1 VKTLFSILKTS
12 FLTVSA
18 IIGAGFIT
26 GRELVGYFG
35 IENFEVYSL
44 VSALLFFGS
53 FYLVYSLG
61 RRENSYNELHE
72 KMLKNRGGKVMSVAV
87 IISAFVSL
95 CSLFSAMD
103 SLTKSLGFFGGFPLL
118 SIVAILVVSNTSKYG
133 INGLEKINSVLV
145 PIVLFAVLLALAF
158 KGDFKFTF
166 EGEFSGVKS
175 TKTVLFVTMNIFI
188 NLPVIFSSAKGKSKK
203 TLLISA
209 IISALI
215 LSLLTFFMLGA
226 IAVGG
231 EQTGQADMPLL
242 SAVGGGYATLF
253 AVALF
258 TALASSVTTAYYPL
272 YEVAKKLD
280 DKRGVVMLGIIS
292 FAFSRLGL
300 KTIVD
305 YVYPII
311 GCFGLIYVVICL
323 IYVVRKNISIKGKK
337 KADNKIK

>member
-1 VKTLFSILKTS
+1 METLFLVLKTS
-12 FLTVSA
+12 FLTISA
-18 IIGAGFIT
+18 VVGAGFIT

-35 IENFEVYSL
+35 VKNFEIYSL
-44 VSALLFFGS
+44 VTALLFFGC
-53 FYLVYSLG
+53 FYLVYTLG

-72 KMLKNRGGKVMSVAV
+72 KMLKNTGGKLMSGGI

-103 SLTKSLGFFGGFPLL
+103 SLTKSLGFFGGFPFL
-118 SIVAILVVSNTSKYG
+118 SIVSILVVSNTSKYG
-133 INGLEKINSVLV
+133 IKGLEKINSLLV
-145 PIVLFAVLLALAF
+145 PIVLLAVIFALAF
-158 KGDFKFTF
+158 KGDFKF
-166 EGEFSGVKS
+166 EFDVKFDGIKGA
-175 TKTVLFVTMNIFI
+175 KTVLFVTMNIFI
-188 NLPVIFSSAKGKSKK
+188 NMPVIFSTAKGKSKQ
-203 TLLISA
+203 TLLFSA
-209 IISALI
+209 ILSAVI
-215 LSLLTFFMLGA
+215 LALLTFFMLGA

-231 EQTGQADMPLL
+231 EKTGQADMPLL
-242 SAVGGGYATLF
+242 SAVGGGYAMLF

-272 YEVAKKLD
+272 YEVAKKID
-280 DKRGVVMLGIIS
+280 KKRGVVALGVVS

-311 GCFGLIYVVICL
+311 GGFGLIYVIICL
-323 IYVVRKNISIKGKK
+323 VYVIRKNISIKGQK